1 MTIFAVLLPADTPK
15 IAEQIQTA
23 FPNDHYMVSG
33 TQWLVSSS
41 LTAVE
46 LSAKLGVYDPKNPGL
61 PTLGNAIIF
70 ATSSYFGRA
79 PQTVWD
85 WLKVKLESRA
95 VG

>member
-1 MTIFAVLLPADTPK
+1 MTIFAVLLPAPTPK
-15 IAEQIQTA
+15 IAEQIKA
-23 FPNDHYMVSG
+23 SFPNDHYEITS

-41 LTAVE
+41 LTAVD
-46 LSAKLGVYDPKNPGL
+46 LSAKIGIYDSKNPNA
-61 PTLGNAIIF
+61 PSVGNAIVF

-85 WLKVKLESRA
+85 WLKVKLESRP